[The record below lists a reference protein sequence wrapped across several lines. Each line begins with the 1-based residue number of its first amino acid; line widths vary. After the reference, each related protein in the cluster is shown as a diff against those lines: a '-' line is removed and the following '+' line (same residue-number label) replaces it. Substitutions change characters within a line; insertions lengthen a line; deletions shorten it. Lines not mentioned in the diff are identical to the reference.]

1 MSRSRTRKSKAAVL
15 LSLCTAACLALGGCS
30 SAKPQEAP
38 ASKAADSA
46 GAPADAAGSPQEA
59 SSPAS
64 DTAYPEKPI
73 QLIVPYGAG
82 GDTDTN
88 ARVLSKYLSEELGQ
102 AVVVSNVTGASGV
115 VGTQQVLEAAPDG
128 YTVLFNHPTM
138 LMNSLLGLTDISYKD
153 FENAGIACLDDAN
166 VFVVNADSPYET
178 LDDIIEDAKNRPGK
192 LRFAT
197 SIGSFTHLQI
207 LAFQQKTGTEIASAD
222 LGDMAAYV
230 TALLGDQIE
239 IIGCQYGVV
248 KDYIESGKFRCVGVL
263 SEERN
268 PLIPDVPT
276 FKEQGV
282 DLALSKFFFFAFPKG
297 TPENIVNTFSAALEK
312 VCQKEEYMK
321 EANEVLVTPTYM
333 APEDALA
340 YIEENETFYKE
351 NLEKVNP

>member
-1 MSRSRTRKSKAAVL
+1 MRKVTVL
-15 LSLCTAACLALGGCS
+15 LTLCMAGCLVLGGCS
-30 SAKPQEAP
+30 SAKSQETTAAKTTEAQT
-38 ASKAADSA
+38 ASGTATEMAAENSQESA
-46 GAPADAAGSPQEA
+46 GTSRA
-59 SSPAS
+59 
-64 DTAYPEKPI
+64 AYPEKAI

-102 AVVVSNVTGASGV
+102 PVVVSNVTGASGV
-115 VGTQQVLEAAPDG
+115 VGSQQVLEAAPDG

-138 LMNSLLGLTDISYKD
+138 LMNSLLGLTDISYSD

-166 VFVVNADSPYET
+166 VFVVSADSPYET
-178 LDDIIEDAKNRPGK
+178 LDDIITDAKNRPGQ

-207 LAFQQKTGTEIASAD
+207 LAFQQKTGTEITSAD

-230 TALLGDQIE
+230 TALLGNQIE
-239 IIGCQYGVV
+239 IIGCQYGLV

-276 FKEQGV
+276 FKEQGI

-297 TPENIVNTFSAALEK
+297 TPEDIVNVFSSAIEE
-312 VCQKEEYMK
+312 VCRNENYIR

-333 APEDALA
+333 DPEIAVA
-340 YIEENETFYKE
+340 YIAENEKFYKE
-351 NLEKVNP
+351 NLEGINP